1 MAIAIDSNILI
12 DLLGKPTAFTAHA
25 VDTLCEIDNPADGSE
40 FGNTKINRFSASG
53 EKRL

>member
-25 VDTLCEIDNPADGSE
+25 GRLAEPMRV
-40 FGNTKINRFSASG
+40 R
-53 EKRL
+53 KR